1 MVAIDLSGQWL
12 NLASK
17 QIFDQLR
24 VFRLEDDFNYFLD
37 WSRAVHVYA
46 KFYWVFLSCK
56 DDTCQHVVICNLNES
71 LGHVVTKG
79 VSHQTKEVLDCALK
93 HDFDSF
99 FIFL

>member
-37 WSRAVHVYA
+37 
-46 KFYWVFLSCK
+46 
-56 DDTCQHVVICNLNES
+56 
-71 LGHVVTKG
+71 
-79 VSHQTKEVLDCALK
+79 
-93 HDFDSF
+93 
-99 FIFL
+99 